1 MRRLFML
8 NPLDAPLALD
18 TLLLSLKVLTLAGF
32 LHVALG
38 LPVAYTLSFRFKTRS
53 LLEGMIMLPL
63 VFPPVALGYFLLVVF
78 GKRSPLGAFL
88 SHHLGIEVVF
98 GFWGVLIAALLAG
111 FPLFVRPVQSAIE
124 SLPRELVEA
133 SYTLG
138 KGRVETFFR
147 VILPLV
153 KKSVTAGVALAVGRG
168 LGEVGMTLM
177 LGGNISG
184 KTETAS
190 LAVYNAVLDGNFKL
204 AFWLSCLL
212 GVFSLGIFWVLRK
225 SSKTL

>member
-18 TLLLSLKVLTLAGF
+18 ALLLSLKVLTLAGF
-32 LHVALG
+32 LHITLG
-38 LPVAYTLSFRFKTRS
+38 LPIAYALSFRFKARS

-63 VFPPVALGYFLLVVF
+63 VFPPVALGYFLLIIF
-78 GKRSPLGAFL
+78 GKRNPLGAFL

-111 FPLFVRPVQSAIE
+111 LPLFVRPVQSAIE
-124 SLPRELVEA
+124 SLPRELIEA

-138 KGRVETFFR
+138 KGRVETFFC

-153 KKSVTAGVALAVGRG
+153 KKSVTAGVALALGRG
-168 LGEVGMTLM
+168 LGEVGITLM
-177 LGGNISG
+177 LGGNIPG

-190 LAVYNAVLDGNFKL
+190 LAVYNAVLDGNLKL

-212 GVFSLGIFWVLRK
+212 GIFSLGIFWALRK